1 MSIGFIGLGIM
12 GGGMAANL
20 LRKGFSPV
28 VHNRT
33 RAKADPLLAAGAV
46 WADTPAALGR
56 QVTTVITMLAHPEAV
71 RAMALGAE
79 GFLDH
84 LPSGALWID
93 CSTVNPSFSRA
104 MAAEAQRRGLR
115 YLEAPVTGSKAAA
128 AGGTLRF
135 LVGGAPEDLDAARPL
150 LEAMGRQIV
159 HVGEVGMGSA
169 AKIVNNLVLGQM
181 MAAFAEG
188 VVLGEALGLDRATL
202 LDLLVEGP
210 GGAPL
215 LKLKRDRLAHD
226 DFADPDFPLR
236 WMHKDLHL
244 AAQTAYEVGVA
255 LPVGHAAGEAY
266 ALAIRYGLGDDD
278 FAAIYR
284 FLARQIPHP

>member
-1 MSIGFIGLGIM
+1 MTIGFIGLGIM

-20 LRKGFSPV
+20 CRKGFALV

-33 RAKADPLLAAGAV
+33 RAKAEPLLAAGAT
-46 WADTPAALGR
+46 WAETPAALAR

-71 RAMALGAE
+71 AATAMGAD

-84 LPSGALWID
+84 LAPGALWVD
-93 CSTVNPSFSRA
+93 CSTVNPSFSRE
-104 MAAEAQRRGLR
+104 MAAAARRRGVR

-128 AGGTLRF
+128 AEGALRF
-135 LVGGAPEDLDAARPL
+135 LVGGDEDDLAAARPL

-159 HVGEVGMGSA
+159 HVGPVGMGSA
-169 AKIVNNLVLGQM
+169 AKIVNNLVLGQL

-188 VVLGEALGLDRATL
+188 VVLGEALGLSRQAV

-210 GGAPL
+210 AGAPL
-215 LKLKRDRLAHD
+215 LRLKRERVAADS
-226 DFADPDFPLR
+226 FADPDFPLR

-255 LPVGHAAGEAY
+255 LPVGDAAKETYG
-266 ALAIRYGLGDDD
+266 LAVRYGLGDDD

-284 FLARQIPHP
+284 FLARQA